1 MILGKHYDSSTQSAA
16 PGGFSGTRSGG
27 RRTFG
32 SRNDEI
38 DRDGRIVIAVQQS
51 VEMKSYPVD
60 DTGSEKDLITK
71 QSFTPAIQS
80 HATIIGGGGG
90 GSPDRSPAT
99 SR

>member
-1 MILGKHYDSSTQSAA
+1 M
-16 PGGFSGTRSGG
+16 
-27 RRTFG
+27 
-32 SRNDEI
+32 
-38 DRDGRIVIAVQQS
+38 VIAVQQS

-80 HATIIGGGGG
+80 HATISGGGG
-90 GSPDRSPAT
+90 GSPDRSPDRSPAT